1 MAYCRN
7 TNFFTIHI
15 KEHALMANNFVF
27 NDSLPVAPLKIAAL
41 ESCKELAGMV
51 NDHIVRFRRNDME
64 ELMRDVYKRQAQK
77 FGQQSQDDGGD
88 NGAAD
93 VADTAQHHVHQ
104 NHDGH
109 VVAKTLR
116 RGR

>member
-1 MAYCRN
+1 MAFCRY
-7 TNFFTIHI
+7 IHYHYSTK

-64 ELMRDVYKRQAQK
+64 ELQRRQEDLHYRGYDVDSYLL
-77 FGQQSQDDGGD
+77 
-88 NGAAD
+88 N
-93 VADTAQHHVHQ
+93 
-104 NHDGH
+104 
-109 VVAKTLR
+109 
-116 RGR
+116 